1 MVPTPR
7 SAPLLPRPLL
17 ASPRP
22 PSPLWLEDTPALAD
36 MSPTVPEWSML
47 PRGLL
52 MPSPRLRLMLS
63 MELMDMV
70 FPTPMVPTMDMLDS
84 NILVTP
90 TPMALTTDMLD
101 TLTPPM
107 LPPRCEDC

>member
-1 MVPTPR
+1 MG
-7 SAPLLPRPLL
+7 PLGSLM
-17 ASPRP
+17 P
-22 PSPLWLEDTPALAD
+22 PCPPWLEDTPALAD

-70 FPTPMVPTMDMLDS
+70 CPTPMVPTTDTLDS
-84 NILVTP
+84 DILDTP
-90 TPMALTTDMLD
+90 TPMVRTTDMLNP
-101 TLTPPM
+101 LTPP
-107 LPPRCEDC
+107 LPPPP